1 MKELLQMFQKDS
13 DYVRRGFEDCDGK
26 DEVNSLVSKSNG
38 LLLSLVEGNK
48 DAEIALF
55 LN

>member
-1 MKELLQMFQKDS
+1 MFQKDS
-13 DYVRRGFEDCDGK
+13 YYVRRGFEDDGK
-26 DEVNSLVSKSNG
+26 DKLNSLVSKSNG

-48 DAEIALF
+48 GSEIAFF